1 QDLLSQLNAIPEGQL
16 SAGEQVNAAVFRTLL
31 ENGISE
37 AHFRLWEMPFNSDS
51 SFWTY
56 LDSDR
61 LNDAAEFRRYI
72 GRMRDIPRFFD
83 EESVKMGG
91 GLARGFSIPRA
102 TLEGRDASIAAFLT
116 DDVTKSPFHK
126 AFDDMPATIP
136 AAEQQALRAQGEAAI
151 REAVQ
156 PVYRK

>member
-1 QDLLSQLNAIPEGQL
+1 VWDAKESGVFEDKDGETKPLDYLPRVDAATQQRRAAHLQDLLNQLNAIPEAQL

-37 AHFRLWEMPFNSDS
+37 AHFHLWEMPFNSDS

-72 GRMRDIPRFFD
+72 ARMRDIPRFFD
-83 EESVKMGG
+83 EEIVNMRA

-102 TLEGRDASIAAFLT
+102 TLEGRDASIAA
-116 DDVTKSPFHK
+116 
-126 AFDDMPATIP
+126 
-136 AAEQQALRAQGEAAI
+136 
-151 REAVQ
+151 
-156 PVYRK
+156 